1 MSEPVPKSY
10 LCQTSF
16 IPMYINTISGSK
28 SITSFL
34 YLVRRSETLSP
45 LIPLPTS
52 FVFSGVLGARNVIK
66 PVYLG

>member
-1 MSEPVPKSY
+1 MSDPVPKSY

-16 IPMYINTISGSK
+16 IPMYIKTISGSK

-34 YLVRRSETLSP
+34 YRVRRSETLSP

-52 FVFSGVLGARNVIK
+52 SVFSARLAAKKFINRV
-66 PVYLG
+66 

>member
-1 MSEPVPKSY
+1 MSDPVPESY

-16 IPMYINTISGSK
+16 MPIYINTISGSK

-34 YLVRRSETLSP
+34 YRVRRSETLSP

-52 FVFSGVLGARNVIK
+52 SVFSGTLCDKNVIN
-66 PVYLG
+66 PV